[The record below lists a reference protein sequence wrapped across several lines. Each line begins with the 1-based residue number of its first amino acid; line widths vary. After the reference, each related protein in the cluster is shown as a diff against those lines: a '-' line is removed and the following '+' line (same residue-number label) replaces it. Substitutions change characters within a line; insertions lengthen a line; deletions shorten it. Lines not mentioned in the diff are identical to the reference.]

1 MAYSLWFNVLAKLA
15 EGEHDTGTRN
25 AGSLHQMPVRT
36 VLRAFE
42 ESDSEKLFEMYCEF
56 EPKGEFQG
64 LPPRHAPQIKK
75 WLNQL
80 REQRFYQFVIEADDR
95 IVGHAALCPSQR
107 KTEAEVA
114 IFLHQDYRGRG
125 LGKQLLLGTLSFG
138 CKKLELARVWLF
150 VMGSNS
156 AALRLFEEVGFQP
169 GRCGDPLAWE
179 IEMERPSHCAKC
191 KGEKCVIFGEAFPMT
206 VGARARYAPKR

>member
-1 MAYSLWFNVLAKLA
+1 MLAEIA
-15 EGEHDTGTRN
+15 EGEPYTGIRN
-25 AGSLHQMPVRT
+25 AGSSRQMPVRT

-42 ESDSEKLFEMYCEF
+42 ESDSEKLFEMYSQF

-64 LPPRHAPQIKK
+64 LPPRNASQIKK

-80 REQRFYQFVIEADDR
+80 REQGFYQFVVEVDDR

-114 IFLHQDYRGRG
+114 IFVHQDYRGRG
-125 LGKQLLLGTLSFG
+125 LGKQLLLGTLGFG

-156 AALRLFEEVGFQP
+156 VALRLFEEVGFRP
-169 GRCGDPLAWE
+169 GRGGDPLAWE

-206 VGARARYAPKR
+206 VAARAHCAPKR